1 MSWALYTILAVPLAA
16 TALTLLDGWRPI
28 GDRPARAATLV
39 SGLASLALA
48 VVLAIAV
55 AHGRVLDTADGWLRL
70 DSLGAVFLLATGL
83 LYAMAGVFSIG
94 YLEVEEERTGF
105 AGFAKRYYALL
116 NLFGWSMLLV
126 PLAADF
132 GTLWVAVE
140 LTTIVSALLVAI
152 DRTDAA
158 LEASWKYVLIASSG
172 LGIALLSIIVL
183 YATGTHALG
192 GAYVPRFERFLD
204 HAHGLSPDAVRLA
217 FVLSLVGFGTKVG
230 FVPMHT
236 WLPDAHS
243 EAPAPVSAML
253 SGSLL
258 AGALYAILR
267 FFQVAVA
274 AGERSFAEHALIVFG
289 VISLVAASFF
299 VLRQGN
305 YKRLLAYSSIEHM
318 GIIALG
324 IGFGAPLAVA
334 GALLHV
340 ITHASAKGLAFFGTG
355 SLLRGYDTKEVDGV
369 AERGQGDAVDGPD
382 VPGRRPG
389 ALWAAALGGVSQRVP
404 DRRAVALPSSQYVGV
419 TLLLVFVNLAFFGI
433 IWHTGQM
440 VLSPEAQPARRVPRL
455 PRTGESSAWMVAGML
470 GCLFVVVALGVHL
483 PGDLSALLANASHRL
498 AVPAM
503 STARQPVERPDYL
516 PEHLGVVP
524 EPAPPGELRLR
535 VTPLAFERAARDAQ
549 RRRRAL
555 CDASFSPTH
564 PSRRSWARL
573 RCAASWSC
581 CEPPR
586 RMPIPPIPLC
596 MGQSARGGRRRA
608 GPSRSSSNAATFVR
622 SARITSGG

>member
-1 MSWALYTILAVPLAA
+1 MSWTLYVTLAVPLAA
-16 TALTLLDGWRPI
+16 VLLTLVGDWRVARTATLLAGLTAL
-28 GDRPARAATLV
+28 V
-39 SGLASLALA
+39 M
-48 VVLAIAV
+48 AIAIAITV
-55 AHGRVLDTADGWLRL
+55 RHGRVLDTAHGWLRV

-83 LYAMAGVFSIG
+83 LYGMAAVFSVG
-94 YLEVEEERTGF
+94 YLGVESSSAGF
-105 AGFAKRYYALL
+105 AGFARRYFGLL

-183 YATGTHALG
+183 YATGSHVLG
-192 GAYVPRFERFLD
+192 GAYIPRFTRFLT
-204 HAHGLSPDAVRLA
+204 HAHHLSHDAVRLA
-217 FVLSLVGFGTKVG
+217 FLLSLVGFGTKVG

-243 EAPAPVSAML
+243 EAPAPVSALL

-258 AGALYAILR
+258 SAALYAILR

-289 VISLVAASFF
+289 AMSLIAASFF

-305 YKRLLAYSSIEHM
+305 FKRLLAYSSIEHM

-355 SLLRGYDTKEVDGV
+355 SLLRGYGTKEVDGV
-369 AERGQGDAVDGPD
+369 SDAGRAMPWTGPMF
-382 VPGRRPG
+382 
-389 ALWAAALGGVSQRVP
+389 LAAALALCGLPLSGVFRSEFQIVLGGF
-404 DRRAVALPSSQYVGV
+404 AHAQYVGV
-419 TLLLVFVNLAFFGI
+419 TLLIVFVNLAFSGI
-433 IWHTGQM
+433 VWHSGRM
-440 VLSPEAQPARRVPRL
+440 VLGQRRERGAVAVAVAER
-455 PRTGESSAWMVAGML
+455 SAWMIAGML
-470 GCLFVVVALGVHL
+470 GCLFVVVALGVHM
-483 PGDLSALLANASHRL
+483 PGDLNALLTNAGHRL
-498 AVPAM
+498 AVP
-503 STARQPVERPDYL
+503 
-516 PEHLGVVP
+516 
-524 EPAPPGELRLR
+524 
-535 VTPLAFERAARDAQ
+535 TP
-549 RRRRAL
+549 
-555 CDASFSPTH
+555 
-564 PSRRSWARL
+564 
-573 RCAASWSC
+573 
-581 CEPPR
+581 
-586 RMPIPPIPLC
+586 
-596 MGQSARGGRRRA
+596 
-608 GPSRSSSNAATFVR
+608 
-622 SARITSGG
+622 

>member
-16 TALTLLDGWRPI
+16 VLLTLVDGWRL
-28 GDRPARAATLV
+28 ARAATCV
-39 SGLASLALA
+39 SGLVSLALA
-48 VVLAIAV
+48 ILIAIKV
-55 AHGRVLDTADGWLRL
+55 DHGRVLGAAGGWLRV

-94 YLEVEEERTGF
+94 YLGVEENRPGF
-105 AGFAKRYYALL
+105 PRFAKRYYALL

-140 LTTIVSALLVAI
+140 LTTIISALLVAI

-172 LGIALLSIIVL
+172 LGIALLSIIIL
-183 YATGTHALG
+183 YATGTHVLG
-192 GAYVPRFERFLD
+192 SAYVPRFERFLT

-243 EAPAPVSAML
+243 EAPAPVSALL

-258 AGALYAILR
+258 AGAFYAILR
-267 FFQVAVA
+267 FFQVTVA
-274 AGERSFAEHALIVFG
+274 TGSRAFGEHALIVIG

-340 ITHASAKGLAFFGTG
+340 ITHASAKGLAFLGTG

-369 AERGQGDAVDGPD
+369 TNAGRAMPWTGPMFLAA
-382 VPGRRPG
+382 GL
-389 ALWAAALGGVSQRVP
+389 ALCGLPLSGVFRSEFQIVAGGFAQ
-404 DRRAVALPSSQYVGV
+404 SQYVGV
-419 TLLLVFVNLAFFGI
+419 TLLIVFVNLAFFGI
-433 IWHTGQM
+433 IWHAGRM
-440 VLSPEAQPARRVPRL
+440 VLSPAATTGGGDAVLPQARER
-455 PRTGESSAWMVAGML
+455 SAWMVAGML

-483 PGDLSALLANASHRL
+483 PGDLSALLTNAGHRL
-498 AVPAM
+498 AVPA
-503 STARQPVERPDYL
+503 
-516 PEHLGVVP
+516 
-524 EPAPPGELRLR
+524 
-535 VTPLAFERAARDAQ
+535 
-549 RRRRAL
+549 
-555 CDASFSPTH
+555 
-564 PSRRSWARL
+564 
-573 RCAASWSC
+573 
-581 CEPPR
+581 
-586 RMPIPPIPLC
+586 
-596 MGQSARGGRRRA
+596 
-608 GPSRSSSNAATFVR
+608 
-622 SARITSGG
+622 

>member
-1 MSWALYTILAVPLAA
+1 MSWALYTILGIPLVAV
-16 TALTLLDGWRPI
+16 LLSLIDGWRL
-28 GDRPARAATLV
+28 ARAATLV
-39 SGLASLALA
+39 CGLVSLG
-48 VVLAIAV
+48 LAIALAITV
-55 AHGRVLDTADGWLRL
+55 EHGRVLQAADGWLRL

-94 YLEVEEERTGF
+94 YLGVEESRSGF
-105 AGFAKRYYALL
+105 PRFARRYYALL
-116 NLFGWSMLLV
+116 NLFGWTMLLV

-140 LTTIVSALLVAI
+140 LTTIISALLVAI

-192 GAYVPRFERFLD
+192 GAYIPRFDRFLA

-217 FVLSLVGFGTKVG
+217 FILSVVGFGTKVG
-230 FVPMHT
+230 FVPTHT

-243 EAPAPVSAML
+243 EAPAPVSALL

-258 AGALYAILR
+258 AGAFYAILR

-274 AGERSFAEHALIVFG
+274 AGDRSFAEHVLIVFG

-318 GIIALG
+318 GIIAIG

-340 ITHASAKGLAFFGTG
+340 ITHASAKGLAFLGTG
-355 SLLRGYDTKEVDGV
+355 SLLRGYGTKEVEGV
-369 AERGQGDAVDGPD
+369 TGAGTGMPWSGPMFF
-382 VPGRRPG
+382 
-389 ALWAAALGGVSQRVP
+389 AAALALCGLPLSGVFRSEFEIVAGGFAKP
-404 DRRAVALPSSQYVGV
+404 QYVGV
-419 TLLLVFVNLAFFGI
+419 VLLIVFVNLAFFGI
-433 IWHTGQM
+433 IWHAGRMVLTAAAVPASATTSEGLATGQG
-440 VLSPEAQPARRVPRL
+440 EQAQPVI
-455 PRTGESSAWMVAGML
+455 GERSVWMVAGML

-483 PGDLSALLANASHRL
+483 PGDLSALLSNASYRL
-498 AVPAM
+498 AVP
-503 STARQPVERPDYL
+503 
-516 PEHLGVVP
+516 
-524 EPAPPGELRLR
+524 
-535 VTPLAFERAARDAQ
+535 
-549 RRRRAL
+549 
-555 CDASFSPTH
+555 SP
-564 PSRRSWARL
+564 
-573 RCAASWSC
+573 
-581 CEPPR
+581 
-586 RMPIPPIPLC
+586 
-596 MGQSARGGRRRA
+596 
-608 GPSRSSSNAATFVR
+608 
-622 SARITSGG
+622 

>member
-1 MSWALYTILAVPLAA
+1 MSWALYTLLAVPLAA
-16 TALTLLDGWRPI
+16 TGLTLRDGWRL
-28 GDRPARAATLV
+28 ARAATLI

-48 VVLAIAV
+48 VVLAVAV
-55 AHGRVLDTADGWLRL
+55 AHGRVLETADGWLRL

-94 YLEVEEERTGF
+94 YLKAERGRPGF
-105 AGFAKRYYALL
+105 CAFAQRYFALL

-132 GTLWVAVE
+132 GTLWVALE
-140 LTTIVSALLVAI
+140 LTTIVSALLIAI

-172 LGIALLSIIVL
+172 LGIALLSIVVL
-183 YATGTHALG
+183 YAAGTHVLG
-192 GAYVPRFERFLD
+192 SAYVPRFERLLL

-230 FVPMHT
+230 FVPMYT

-243 EAPAPVSAML
+243 EAPAPVSALL

-267 FFQVAVA
+267 VFQVVVA

-289 VISLVAASFF
+289 VASLLAASFF

-324 IGFGAPLAVA
+324 VGFGVPLAVA

-340 ITHASAKGLAFFGTG
+340 ITHASAKGLAFFGAG

-369 AERGQGDAVDGPD
+369 TAAAGAMPWTGPMFLA
-382 VPGRRPG
+382 G
-389 ALWAAALGGVSQRVP
+389 ALALSGLPLSGVFRSEFQIVAGGF
-404 DRRAVALPSSQYVGV
+404 AGAQYVGV
-419 TLLLVFVNLAFFGI
+419 TLLLVFVNLAFFGVV
-433 IWHTGQM
+433 WHAGRM
-440 VLSPEAQPARRVPRL
+440 VLGPAAEPAAGATGPARER
-455 PRTGESSAWMVAGML
+455 SAWMVAAML
-470 GCLFVVVALGVHL
+470 GCLFVVLALGVHL
-483 PGDLSALLANASHRL
+483 PGELSALLANAGHRL
-498 AVPAM
+498 AVPA
-503 STARQPVERPDYL
+503 
-516 PEHLGVVP
+516 
-524 EPAPPGELRLR
+524 
-535 VTPLAFERAARDAQ
+535 
-549 RRRRAL
+549 
-555 CDASFSPTH
+555 
-564 PSRRSWARL
+564 
-573 RCAASWSC
+573 
-581 CEPPR
+581 
-586 RMPIPPIPLC
+586 
-596 MGQSARGGRRRA
+596 
-608 GPSRSSSNAATFVR
+608 
-622 SARITSGG
+622 

>member
-1 MSWALYTILAVPLAA
+1 MTWALYTILAVPLAA
-16 TALTLLDGWRPI
+16 VALTLVDGWRL
-28 GDRPARAATLV
+28 ARAATCV
-39 SGLASLALA
+39 SGLVSLALA
-48 VVLAIAV
+48 ILIAIKV
-55 AHGRVLDTADGWLRL
+55 DHGRVLGAAGGWLRV

-94 YLEVEEERTGF
+94 YLGVEETRPGF
-105 AGFAKRYYALL
+105 PRFAKRYYALL

-140 LTTIVSALLVAI
+140 LTTIISALLVAI

-183 YATGTHALG
+183 YATGTHVLG
-192 GAYVPRFERFLD
+192 SAYVPRFERFLA
-204 HAHGLSPDAVRLA
+204 HAHGLSPDAVRLS
-217 FVLSLVGFGTKVG
+217 FVLALVGFGTKVG

-243 EAPAPVSAML
+243 EAPAPVSALL

-258 AGALYAILR
+258 AGAFYAILR
-267 FFQVAVA
+267 FFQVTVA
-274 AGERSFAEHALIVFG
+274 TGNRAFGEHALIVFG

-340 ITHASAKGLAFFGTG
+340 ITHASAKGLAFLGTG

-369 AERGQGDAVDGPD
+369 TNAGRAMPWTGPMFLAA
-382 VPGRRPG
+382 GL
-389 ALWAAALGGVSQRVP
+389 ALCGLPLSGVFRSEFQIVAGGFAQ
-404 DRRAVALPSSQYVGV
+404 SQYVGV
-419 TLLLVFVNLAFFGI
+419 TLLIVFVNLAFFGVV
-433 IWHTGQM
+433 WHTGRM
-440 VLSPEAQPARRVPRL
+440 VLSPAATSGGGDGVLPVARER
-455 PRTGESSAWMVAGML
+455 SAWMVAGML

-483 PGDLSALLANASHRL
+483 PGDLSALLTNAGHRL
-498 AVPAM
+498 AVPA
-503 STARQPVERPDYL
+503 
-516 PEHLGVVP
+516 
-524 EPAPPGELRLR
+524 
-535 VTPLAFERAARDAQ
+535 
-549 RRRRAL
+549 
-555 CDASFSPTH
+555 
-564 PSRRSWARL
+564 
-573 RCAASWSC
+573 
-581 CEPPR
+581 
-586 RMPIPPIPLC
+586 
-596 MGQSARGGRRRA
+596 
-608 GPSRSSSNAATFVR
+608 
-622 SARITSGG
+622 